1 MTIPRLY
8 LPHPLETGVVCS
20 AAADQA
26 RYLKTVLRMKE
37 GDPLLIF
44 NGTDWEYE
52 AVIRQQTA
60 EGTEL
65 EITGRRKLPEAGIHV
80 TLCQAVPKADKM
92 DAIIRHATELGAE
105 RILPFIAE
113 RTVPRWRLEQLP
125 RKRARWQ
132 KIAVEASR
140 QCGRSDI
147 PEIGEIMTF
156 ERMLR
161 DVPES
166 GLRLIPWEEETMT
179 GIREVL
185 RDPARAEM
193 KEFIL
198 AIGPEGG
205 FSAEEIDQARR
216 RVSCPSALE
225 SGFFAWRRHRL
236 RSSPSSSMKWA
247 AAKRQHRHEM
257 KRGTGRGWRPRRRQ
271 VIVHPG

>member
-1 MTIPRLY
+1 VTIPRLY
-8 LPHPLETGVVCS
+8 LPHPLETGAVCF

-52 AVIRQQTA
+52 AVIRRQTA
-60 EGTEL
+60 EGMEL
-65 EITGRRKLPEAGIHV
+65 EITGRQRLPAAEIHV

-92 DAIIRHATELGAE
+92 DGIIRHATELGAE
-105 RILPFIAE
+105 RIVPFLAE
-113 RTVPRWRLEQLP
+113 RSVPRWRPEQLP
-125 RKRARWQ
+125 RKRERWQ

-147 PEIGEIMTF
+147 PEIGEIVTF
-156 ERMLR
+156 ERMLH

-166 GLRLIPWEEETMT
+166 GLRLIPWEEETTT

-185 RDPARAEM
+185 RDPARAGV
-193 KEFIL
+193 KEFVL

-205 FSAEEIDQARR
+205 FSAGEIEQARR
-216 RVSCPSALE
+216 ARFLSVSLGKRVLRVETASLAVIAILQYEICGRETE
-225 SGFFAWRRHRL
+225 STA
-236 RSSPSSSMKWA
+236 
-247 AAKRQHRHEM
+247 
-257 KRGTGRGWRPRRRQ
+257 
-271 VIVHPG
+271 

>member
-8 LPHPLETGVVCS
+8 LPHPLETGAVCF

-52 AVIRQQTA
+52 AVIRRQTA
-60 EGTEL
+60 EGMEL
-65 EITGRRKLPEAGIHV
+65 EITGRQRLPAAEIHV

-92 DAIIRHATELGAE
+92 DGIIRHATELGAE
-105 RILPFIAE
+105 RIVPFLAE
-113 RTVPRWRLEQLP
+113 RSVPRWRPEQLP
-125 RKRARWQ
+125 RKRERWQ

-147 PEIGEIMTF
+147 PEIGEIVTF
-156 ERMLR
+156 ERMLH

-166 GLRLIPWEEETMT
+166 GLRLIPWEEETTT

-185 RDPARAEM
+185 RDPARAGV
-193 KEFIL
+193 KEFVL

-205 FSAEEIDQARR
+205 FSAGEIEQARR
-216 RVSCPSALE
+216 ARFLSVSLGKRVLRVETASLAVIAILQYEICGRETE
-225 SGFFAWRRHRL
+225 STA
-236 RSSPSSSMKWA
+236 
-247 AAKRQHRHEM
+247 
-257 KRGTGRGWRPRRRQ
+257 
-271 VIVHPG
+271 